1 MKQTTLFALLGTL
14 LVGLLG
20 GFIIAKQGREG
31 YALQAPPMGM
41 HRMADGTLMNNNGA
55 MGHMMNMSVKSEQE
69 FLEGMI
75 PHHQEAVDSA
85 KDVLARGG
93 TTPEIRTLL
102 QNIVTAQEAEIA
114 SMKEWYSTWYGKT
127 YSDTGTY
134 EPMMKDAS
142 ALSGKALDAAFL
154 EDMIMHHMGAIMMAR
169 SVQPYV
175 THAEIRILTEAI
187 ARTQSEEIM
196 QMQRML
202 SEL

>member
-20 GFIIAKQGREG
+20 GYIIAKQGREG
-31 YALQAPPMGM
+31 YAFQSPPMGM
-41 HRMADGTLMNNNGA
+41 HRMADGTLMNNNGM

-69 FLEGMI
+69 FIEGMI

-102 QNIVTAQEAEIA
+102 QNIVQAQEAEIA
-114 SMKEWYSTWYGKT
+114 SMKAWYSTWYGKT

-134 EPMMKDAS
+134 QPMMRDAS

-175 THAEIRILTEAI
+175 THTEIRSLTDAI

-202 SEL
+202 SAL